1 VAGTT
6 LDSGALIAFERGS
19 ARMLALVERAT
30 DHRSTLAVPAGVVA
44 QTWRGGVRQARLSRL
59 LSAPISEIVPLD
71 ELAARAVGV
80 PCARTDATDV
90 VDTSVVVCAR
100 ERSHQVVSSD
110 PNDLLAI
117 DHRLRVAAP

>member
-1 VAGTT
+1 VTGAT

-19 ARMLALVERAT
+19 ARMLALIERAT
-30 DHRSTLAVPAGVVA
+30 DRRLTLSVPAGVVA

-80 PCARTDATDV
+80 LCARTGATDV
-90 VDTSVVVCAR
+90 VDASVVVCAR
-100 ERSHQVVSSD
+100 ERGHQVVSSD

-117 DHRLRVAAP
+117 DRRLHVAAP